1 MASQTLVSS
10 ILQVT
15 SIQLEFR
22 ALSQAT
28 GDPRYEEAVARVS
41 RHVHNLH
48 KPHGLVPIWIDPSSG
63 EFGGSTIT
71 LGARGD
77 SYYEYLLK
85 QWLQGGRREPALRQD
100 YEEAITGVSRHRR
113 IYIGEEFFFSSKSN
127 LSLNYLALLRMKKI
141 AIKK

>member
-1 MASQTLVSS
+1 M
-10 ILQVT
+10 
-15 SIQLEFR
+15 EFR

-28 GDPRYEEAVARVS
+28 GDPRYEEAAAKVS

-48 KPHGLVPIWIDPSSG
+48 KPDGLVPIWIDPTSG

-85 QWLQGGRREPALRQD
+85 QWLQGGRREAALRQD
-100 YEEAITGVSRHRR
+100 YEEAITGVSRHHR
-113 IYIGEEFFFSSKSN
+113 INMGEKGFLQSQIYHATT
-127 LSLNYLALLRMKKI
+127 LHC
-141 AIKK
+141 